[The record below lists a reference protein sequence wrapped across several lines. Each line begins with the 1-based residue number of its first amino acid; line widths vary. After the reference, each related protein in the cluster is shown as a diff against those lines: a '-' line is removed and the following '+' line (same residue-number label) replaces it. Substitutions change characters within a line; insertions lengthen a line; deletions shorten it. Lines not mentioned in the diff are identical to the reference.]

1 MTEPDEAAIV
11 AIIERYVQRQV
22 EKHAPPAAVWAVL
35 WLALLL
41 GAQYVMAAYR
51 VEMAAADGR
60 FHLRC
65 HCKDD
70 VYDMALYAA
79 LVAGGAVNA
88 ATLLL
93 YAVFRGVRWLCKRY

>member
-1 MTEPDEAAIV
+1 MTAVDEAATV
-11 AIIERYVQRQV
+11 AIIERYVQRQM

-35 WLALLL
+35 WLTLLL
-41 GAQYVMAAYR
+41 CSQYVMAAYR
-51 VEMAAADGR
+51 VEMAAVDER

-65 HCKDD
+65 QCKDD

-79 LVAGGAVNA
+79 VIAGGTVNL

-93 YAVFRGVRWLCKRY
+93 YALFRGFRWLCKKY